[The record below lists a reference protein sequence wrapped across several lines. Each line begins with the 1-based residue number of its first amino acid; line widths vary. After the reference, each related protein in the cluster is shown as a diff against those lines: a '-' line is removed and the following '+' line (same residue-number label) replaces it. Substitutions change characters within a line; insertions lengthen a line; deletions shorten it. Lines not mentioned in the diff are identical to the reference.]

1 MEGGSCGADSAD
13 RAGTAASVDEDE
25 IRRVASLMRID
36 IGEDG
41 GDEAR
46 SHIEKVRTMIGYFD
60 ILDRAGGDGVDGVDG
75 GAQPGAGGN
84 GAGGRGI
91 ARLEDLREDEPEDG
105 APGAV
110 PASRYARI
118 QQEGGTYVRAPAMS
132 P

>member
-60 ILDRAGGDGVDGVDG
+60 ILDRAGGDGVDG